1 MSGVSPESC
10 FPAAQELDD
19 PPLVRAA
26 RAARRDPLHA
36 PDEPLALR
44 LLPFDAPAS
53 PWAPAP
59 AGNGRDAAAGVRLVV
74 QRELC
79 TVAEARAAAA
89 AALGVPSAELTL
101 VLRGVALRRDDAL
114 LWDEG
119 AYAQRTLYWRRTPAP
134 APLTPT
140 AV

>member
-1 MSGVSPESC
+1 M
-10 FPAAQELDD
+10 
-19 PPLVRAA
+19 RAA

-36 PDEPLALR
+36 PDEPLALH

-53 PWAPAP
+53 PWAPAS
-59 AGNGRDAAAGVRLVV
+59 AGAGRGGDAGVRLVV

-89 AALGVPSAELTL
+89 VALRVPAAELTL
-101 VLRGVALRRDDAL
+101 VLRGVALRRDDAV

-119 AYAQRTLYWRRTPAP
+119 AHAQRTLYWRRTPAQATHTTP
-134 APLTPT
+134 A
-140 AV
+140 V